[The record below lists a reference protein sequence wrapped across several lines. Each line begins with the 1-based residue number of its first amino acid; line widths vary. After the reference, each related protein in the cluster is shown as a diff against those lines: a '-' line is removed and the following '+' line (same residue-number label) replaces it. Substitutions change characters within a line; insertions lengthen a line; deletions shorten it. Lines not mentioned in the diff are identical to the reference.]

1 MKNKF
6 FRTCIVSV
14 LIGSMF
20 ASTVMAA
27 PDTNAIKNKRDN
39 AKKEVTRLQ
48 DDMVDVL
55 KHIDELETDLI
66 EKGEEITKANED
78 LKEAEEKE
86 KEQYEAMKHRIK
98 YMYEQG
104 DYTLIEKVM
113 ESGSISEFLSRAEYV
128 QSVHSYDRKQLDEYV
143 ATKEKISDL
152 KVKLEKE
159 QDNLEKDQKEFASKK
174 RSLDNLIASK
184 KDEVEDL
191 DKQFQAA
198 VEQAAREREE
208 AQNRPS
214 HNGGNSR
221 PSNGGGSRPSNGG
234 NSRPSNGG
242 GSKPSNGGYHGTGD
256 ASTAQAIVNAAYSQL
271 GTPYVWGGTTPFK
284 ALDCS
289 GLTQYA
295 HRKAGISI
303 PRTSGPQGAGGKSVS
318 SPQAGDLVCYSG
330 HVGIYI
336 GGGQMIHAP
345 KPGDVVKVQKVY
357 GHPWYK
363 RYW

>member
-6 FRTCIVSV
+6 FRTCVVSV

-27 PDTNAIKNKRDN
+27 PDSNAIKNKRDK
-39 AKKEVTRLQ
+39 AKKEVTELQ
-48 DDMVDVL
+48 EDMVDVL

-66 EKGEEITKANED
+66 EKGEEITKANAD
-78 LKEAEEKE
+78 LEEAEKKE

-104 DYTLIEKVM
+104 DYTMIEKIM

-128 QSVHSYDRKQLDEYV
+128 QSVHNYDRKQLDEYV
-143 ATKEKISDL
+143 ATKDKIADL

-174 RSLDNLIASK
+174 NSLDNLIASK

-198 VEQAAREREE
+198 VEQAARERAAAE
-208 AQNRPS
+208 AAAQNNRPS
-214 HNGGNSR
+214 HNGG
-221 PSNGGGSRPSNGG
+221 GSRPSGGGG
-234 NSRPSNGG
+234 NSRPSGG
-242 GSKPSNGGYHGTGD
+242 GSSKPSGGGGGYHGTGD
-256 ASTAQAIVNAAYSQL
+256 TSVAQAIVNAAYSQL
-271 GTPYVWGGTTPFK
+271 GTPYVWGGTTPYK
-284 ALDCS
+284 GLDCS

-295 HRKAGISI
+295 HRQAGISI

-318 SPQAGDLVCYSG
+318 NPQPGDLVCYSG
-330 HVGIYI
+330 HVAIYI

-357 GHPWYK
+357 GNPWYR

>member
-1 MKNKF
+1 MKNKV
-6 FRTCIVSV
+6 FRTCLISV

-27 PDTNAIKNKRDN
+27 PDSNAIKEKRDK
-39 AKKEVTRLQ
+39 AKSEVSALQ
-48 DDMVDVL
+48 GDMVDVL
-55 KHIDELETDLI
+55 KHIDELETDLV
-66 EKGEEITKANED
+66 EKGEEIMKANDD
-78 LKEAEEKE
+78 LKKAEEKE
-86 KEQYEAMKHRIK
+86 KKQYESMKHRIK

-104 DYTLIEKVM
+104 DYSAIEKIM

-128 QSVHSYDRKQLDEYV
+128 QSVHSYDRKQLNEYV
-143 ATKEKISDL
+143 ENKEKIADL

-159 QDNLEKDQKEFASKK
+159 QDKLEKDQKEFSAKK

-198 VEQAAREREE
+198 VEQAARERAEAA
-208 AQNRPS
+208 AQNNRPRP
-214 HNGGNSR
+214 SR
-221 PSNGGGSRPSNGG
+221 PSNGGGSRPSGG
-234 NSRPSNGG
+234 GESRPSNGG
-242 GSKPSNGGYHGTGD
+242 GSKPSGGGYQGTGD
-256 ASTAQAIVNAAYSQL
+256 TSVAQTIVNAAYSQL
-271 GTPYVWGGTTPFK
+271 GTPYVWGGTSPNK
-284 ALDCS
+284 GLDCS

-295 HRKAGISI
+295 HRVAGISI

-318 SPQAGDLVCYSG
+318 SPQPGDIVCYSG

-357 GHPWYK
+357 GNPWYR

>member
-27 PDTNAIKNKRDN
+27 PDSNAIKNKRDN
-39 AKKEVTRLQ
+39 AKKEVTKLQ

-128 QSVHSYDRKQLDEYV
+128 QSVHSYDRKQLEEYV
-143 ATKEKISDL
+143 ATKEEIADL

-159 QDNLEKDQKEFASKK
+159 QNNLEKDQKEFASKK
-174 RSLDNLIASK
+174 KSLDNLIASK

-208 AQNRPS
+208 AQKRPS
-214 HNGGNSR
+214 NNGGSSR
-221 PSNGGGSRPSNGG
+221 PSNGGSSRPSNGG
-234 NSRPSNGG
+234 SSKP
-242 GSKPSNGGYHGTGD
+242 SKPSNGGYHGTGD
-256 ASTAQAIVNAAYSQL
+256 TSTAQAIVNAAYSQL
-271 GTPYVWGGTTPFK
+271 GTPYVWGGTTPNK
-284 ALDCS
+284 GLDCS

-295 HRKAGISI
+295 HRQAGISI

-318 SPQAGDLVCYSG
+318 NPQPGDLVCYSG